1 MHHYGEDGIRAKV
14 DDRSFKIE
22 LRNHVTG
29 AVITVQGPV
38 RGAFEQ
44 PDQRMDEAAAMY
56 VGRELAHALREI
68 TGQATVGA

>member
-1 MHHYGEDGIRAKV
+1 
-14 DDRSFKIE
+14 
-22 LRNHVTG
+22 
-29 AVITVQGPV
+29 VQGPV